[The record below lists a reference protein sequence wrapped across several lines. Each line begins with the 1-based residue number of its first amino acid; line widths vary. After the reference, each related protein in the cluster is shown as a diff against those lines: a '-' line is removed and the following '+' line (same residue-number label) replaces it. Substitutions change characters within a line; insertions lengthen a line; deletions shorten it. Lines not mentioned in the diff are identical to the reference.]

1 MLGTVT
7 LLSEV
12 LRRHL
17 EDGDFEGLG
26 PVAIPSTGGVHDAPD
41 AVRLVLTA
49 ARSVKLRAERDESLD
64 VADVTG
70 LVEDLLSLE
79 ARLGVGVSSR

>member
-7 LLSEV
+7 LLAEV

-17 EDGDFEGLG
+17 EDGDFEGVG
-26 PVAIPSTGGVHDAPD
+26 PVSVPSTGGVHDAPD

-49 ARSVKLRAERDESLD
+49 ARFVKLRAERDESID
-64 VADVTG
+64 VADVTN
-70 LVEDLLSLE
+70 LVGDLLSLE
-79 ARLGVGVSSR
+79 AWLGVSNSSR